1 MERKAIIEFKDFTAH
16 YTVQSKPTL
25 NNINLTIYEGEK
37 VLIAGPSGSGKSTL
51 ANCINGLIPFSTD
64 IEISGSLKIKG
75 KETKDLSVFEI
86 SKMVGTVLQDPDSQF
101 IGLTVAEDIAFK
113 LENNCVSQ
121 EDMKKKVNY
130 VSKIVDIENR
140 LELAPYRLSGGQKQR
155 VTLAGTIV
163 DDVDIL
169 LFDEPLAS
177 LDPAAGKASR

>member
-140 LELAPYRLSGGQKQR
+140 LELAP
-155 VTLAGTIV
+155 
-163 DDVDIL
+163 
-169 LFDEPLAS
+169 
-177 LDPAAGKASR
+177 